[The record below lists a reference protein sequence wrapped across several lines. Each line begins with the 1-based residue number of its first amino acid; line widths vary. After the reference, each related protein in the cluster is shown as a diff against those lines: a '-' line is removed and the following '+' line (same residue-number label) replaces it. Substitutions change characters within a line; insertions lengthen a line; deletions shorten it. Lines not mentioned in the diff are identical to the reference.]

1 MEQIVFILDESG
13 AKGYSDKRESMP
25 GELGVIAGYLVPRSY
40 LERVKS
46 DLDSIRLQY
55 FGNGKIHITDLQ
67 PEQQESLR
75 NSIFKYFKQSNV
87 YWVYEAT
94 YVQGFCENAILIEE
108 ISRKSK
114 DEKRS
119 NVKISGNKNP
129 DMLHVELFQGAFG
142 KAVAFCMDRGFSN
155 FELEIITDKTDKEIL
170 EKFKRA
176 ADELLNV
183 GQEKCHLVTGFDPE
197 TKQVVKGS
205 ITTTITDGHEELGD
219 FSGVSYSIR
228 CEDSSLTLAADVL
241 SNSVNYHLKSHQV
254 NNIGM
259 LLNKSTAISGHPLDS
274 LVYGTWDDSE
284 SNYFPDAAF
293 MHPEQ
298 KKNYMKGTEE

>member
-1 MEQIVFILDESG
+1 
-13 AKGYSDKRESMP
+13 
-25 GELGVIAGYLVPRSY
+25 VIAGYLIPGNY
-40 LERVKS
+40 LEKIKS
-46 DLDSIRLQY
+46 DLDAVRLQY
-55 FGNGKIHITDLQ
+55 FGNGKIHITDLR

-75 NSIFKYFKQSNV
+75 NEIFRYFKQSRI

-94 YVQGFCENAILIEE
+94 YVQGFFEHANHIEE
-108 ISRKSK
+108 ISQKAK
-114 DEKRS
+114 ETKRS
-119 NVKISGNKNP
+119 KVKISGNKNP

-142 KAVAFCMDRGFSN
+142 KALAFCMDRGLSS

-183 GQEKCHLVTGFDPE
+183 GQEKCHVVTGFDPD

-205 ITTTITDGHEELGD
+205 ITTKITCDHEELGD
-219 FSGVSYSIR
+219 FSGINYSIR

-241 SNSVNYHLKSHQV
+241 SNSVNYHLKTHQK
-254 NNIGM
+254 NNTGII
-259 LLNKSTAISGHPLDS
+259 LNKSLAISGHPLDS
-274 LVYGTWDDSE
+274 LVYGTWDDPE
-284 SNYFPDAAF
+284 SNYSPDAAF

-298 KKNYMKGTEE
+298 KKTS